1 MKLILSGRPFKDD
14 NFESKLYIFQI
25 KDDEI
30 KKITRER
37 DQLNADLKKEQQ
49 KCKNMEYKLKAEIS
63 SLQKVVNFIGS
74 HRIYVYLYETF
85 SD

>member
-1 MKLILSGRPFKDD
+1 MDDPVKTTILNQNFTLLIL
-14 NFESKLYIFQI
+14 IFQI

-30 KKITRER
+30 KKITQER

>member
-1 MKLILSGRPFKDD
+1 MDDPVKTTILNQNFTLLIL
-14 NFESKLYIFQI
+14 IFQI

-30 KKITRER
+30 KKIAQER
-37 DQLNADLKKEQQ
+37 DKLDAELKKEKQ